1 MNLNLVNELM
11 KKGIQNNIV
20 QSFIK
25 ELSNY
30 LENII
35 DNNLDKIDSIR
46 YTFVHNYREC
56 SYLESYQNALD
67 KLNRLEE
74 NIKER
79 KNDVAKMKK
88 EMEYQLEKN
97 NAKVIKFECN

>member
-1 MNLNLVNELM
+1 M
-11 KKGIQNNIV
+11 
-20 QSFIK
+20 
-25 ELSNY
+25 
-30 LENII
+30 
-35 DNNLDKIDSIR
+35 
-46 YTFVHNYREC
+46 HNYREC

-97 NAKVIKFECN
+97 NAKVKRYTNQKVA